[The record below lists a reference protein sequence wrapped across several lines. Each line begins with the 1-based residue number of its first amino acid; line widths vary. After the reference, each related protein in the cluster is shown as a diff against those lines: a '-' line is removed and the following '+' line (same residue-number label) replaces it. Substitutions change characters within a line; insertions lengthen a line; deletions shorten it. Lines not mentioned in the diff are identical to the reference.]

1 MLGHNF
7 EKIIGNIDK
16 EQLFDTLDQ
25 LLDEDNTT
33 LQEMIDKFGK
43 DKIKTFSDYTF
54 NQVKNNMGKNVD
66 QKKLK

>member
-1 MLGHNF
+1 
-7 EKIIGNIDK
+7 
-16 EQLFDTLDQ
+16 
-25 LLDEDNTT
+25 
-33 LQEMIDKFGK
+33 MIDKFGK